1 MPKTDARFLEDRIA
15 MMESEG
21 WLDLIADLENIQTN
35 VVNIDTMSDEKDLW
49 EAKGQL
55 NILRFL
61 LTLENSTHLALEQLQ
76 DGNPTN
82 QTS

>member
-1 MPKTDARFLEDRIA
+1 

-21 WLDLIADLENIQTN
+21 WLDLIDDLKKIKSS
-35 VVNIDTMSDEKDLW
+35 VVDIDTMTDDKDLF

-61 LTLENSTHLALEQLQ
+61 LTLENTTKITLEQSQ
-76 DGNPTN
+76 EE
-82 QTS
+82 

>member
-1 MPKTDARFLEDRIA
+1 MPKTDDRFIEDRLA

-21 WLDLIADLENIQTN
+21 WLDLIADLETIQEG
-35 VVNIDTMSDEKDLW
+35 VVNIDTITDEKDLW

-61 LTLENSTHLALEQLQ
+61 LTLENTTKIAMEQS
-76 DGNPTN
+76 D
-82 QTS
+82 

>member
-1 MPKTDARFLEDRIA
+1 MAKTDERFIEDRLA

-21 WLDLIADLENIQTN
+21 WLDLIADLKNIQTN
-35 VVNIDTMSDEKDLW
+35 VVDIDTMSDEKDLW

-61 LTLENSTHLALEQLQ
+61 LTLENTTKINLEQ
-76 DGNPTN
+76 
-82 QTS
+82 SEEE

>member
-1 MPKTDARFLEDRIA
+1 MAKTDERFIEDRLA

-21 WLDLIADLENIQTN
+21 WLDLVADLKNIQTN
-35 VVNIDTMSDEKDLW
+35 VVDIDTMSDEKDLW

-61 LTLENSTHLALEQLQ
+61 LTLENTTKINLEQ
-76 DGNPTN
+76 
-82 QTS
+82 SEEE

>member
-15 MMESEG
+15 MMESDG

-35 VVNIDTMSDEKDLW
+35 VVNIDTMADAKDLW

-76 DGNPTN
+76 NGAPT
-82 QTS
+82 

>member
-1 MPKTDARFLEDRIA
+1 MAKTDDRYLEDRLA

-21 WLDLIADLENIQTN
+21 WLDLIADLETIQEG
-35 VVNIDTMSDEKDLW
+35 VVNIDTMTDEKDLW

-61 LTLENSTHLALEQLQ
+61 LTLENTTKIAMEQS
-76 DGNPTN
+76 D
-82 QTS
+82 

>member
-15 MMESEG
+15 MIESDG

>member
-1 MPKTDARFLEDRIA
+1 MSKTDDRFIEDRLA

-21 WLDLIADLENIQTN
+21 WLDLIADLKNIQTN
-35 VVNIDTMSDEKDLW
+35 VVDIDTMSDEKDLW

-61 LTLENSTHLALEQLQ
+61 LTLENTTKITLEQSEQ
-76 DGNPTN
+76 E
-82 QTS
+82 

>member
-1 MPKTDARFLEDRIA
+1 MSKTDERFIEYRLA

-21 WLDLIADLENIQTN
+21 WLDLIADLENIQSN
-35 VVNIDTMSDEKDLW
+35 VVNIDTMTDEKDLW

-61 LTLENSTHLALEQLQ
+61 LTLENTTKITMEQSNE
-76 DGNPTN
+76 D
-82 QTS
+82 

>member
-1 MPKTDARFLEDRIA
+1 MPKTDERFGRDRLA

-21 WLDLIADLENIQTN
+21 WLDLIDDLKKIKSS
-35 VVNIDTMSDEKDLW
+35 VVDIDTMTDDKDLW

-61 LTLENSTHLALEQLQ
+61 LTLENTTKITLEQSEE
-76 DGNPTN
+76 D
-82 QTS
+82 